1 MKWLATLL
9 LPRMPVP
16 SRPRILIP
24 LLVAALATGAAC
36 GTSPLTTPTVPTV
49 SVPVVVE
56 TYTDSLPQLGSRFYS
71 FSTSGAGSISL
82 TLLKLTENGAAS
94 TDQLSLAIG
103 QPLATDCSIIQ
114 NTNTSPGVT
123 AQVIVTEPA
132 GVYCARIFDGG
143 TLTNPATFTVN
154 IAHPR

>member
-16 SRPRILIP
+16 FRSRILMP
-24 LLVAALATGAAC
+24 WLAAAIAAGAGC
-36 GTSPLTTPTVPTV
+36 GTTPPSTPTVPTV

-56 TYTDSLPQLGSRFYS
+56 TYTDALPQLGSKFYS
-71 FSTSGAGSISL
+71 FSTSSSGSISL
-82 TLLKLTENGAAS
+82 TLLSLTENGAAS

-114 NTNTSPGVT
+114 NANASPGTT
-123 AQVIVTEPA
+123 AQVTLTEPA